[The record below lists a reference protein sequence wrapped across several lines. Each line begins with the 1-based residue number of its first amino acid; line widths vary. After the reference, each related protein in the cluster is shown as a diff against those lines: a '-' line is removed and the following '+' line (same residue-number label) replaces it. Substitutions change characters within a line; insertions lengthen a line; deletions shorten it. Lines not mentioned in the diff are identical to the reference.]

1 MLHAML
7 PKVPGLQGRLEEEA
21 NGFLR
26 LASCACL
33 VRFGNGNLVRAWRVA
48 LSDSMIL
55 PKTRFLKACVRM
67 GYAKKAKEIW
77 KILDKDES
85 GFATIDELD
94 PKGAEEP

>member
-1 MLHAML
+1 M
-7 PKVPGLQGRLEEEA
+7 QCCQR
-21 NGFLR
+21 FLDFKEDLKKR
-26 LASCACL
+26 PMVSSLASCACL